1 MNGVIVY
8 HFFLPSNSDV
18 TYFGFINIFFFQ
30 MNGKIVNGSPI
41 KVTLARRQM
50 MSASLESESPGDW
63 ACIGLYFCDL
73 FDLNL
78 QFLVQS

>member
-1 MNGVIVY
+1 
-8 HFFLPSNSDV
+8 
-18 TYFGFINIFFFQ
+18 

-50 MSASLESESPGDW
+50 MSASVESESPGDW

-73 FDLNL
+73 LNSVDW
-78 QFLVQS
+78 FLCFAAIGTHS